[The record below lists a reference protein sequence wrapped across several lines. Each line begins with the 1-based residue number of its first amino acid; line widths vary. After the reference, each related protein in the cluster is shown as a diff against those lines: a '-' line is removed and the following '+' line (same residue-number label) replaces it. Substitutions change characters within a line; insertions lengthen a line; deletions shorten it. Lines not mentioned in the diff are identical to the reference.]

1 MLQGVVGGLRQGL
14 SCEVVSFSILLG
26 VDTLSSAR
34 LCADDIS
41 ISTLHRTMDPQPCYD
56 GDYGFEKKSICFSW
70 YPSDNPAS
78 TPIHPSHMLRGYSNH
93 ARNPSSFSL
102 TSLPSPASRRNWS
115 VGGDHRRLVEAAGL
129 GPTVHE
135 ALAGGAAP
143 EKTRMTPGPY
153 ACEHRRLAA
162 HHRFSHPPSSRYASP
177 SLESP
182 STFLPTTTRQRT
194 RLPARRPLA
203 CLSSHFISRRTPPLS
218 LPCHTLPDP
227 RTPALA
233 VPSPANSKSRWLKH
247 ASNSK
252 SSCSIFCPLRRCFH
266 QHRRGPGDFFL
277 SPTQSPSS
285 S

>member
-1 MLQGVVGGLRQGL
+1 MEERPAVRSGLVFALGLRGLPRRMGVLRPSSEVYVLQGVVGGLRQGL

-102 TSLPSPASRRNWS
+102 TSLPSPASRRNWP

-129 GPTVHE
+129 EPTVYE

-143 EKTRMTPGPY
+143 EKTGMAPGPY
-153 ACEHRRLAA
+153 ACEHA
-162 HHRFSHPPSSRYASP
+162 HLRFPHPLSSRSAASP
-177 SLESP
+177 ALEL
-182 STFLPTTTRQRT
+182 LPVVLRLRPLFPPRAQARPNLKARPPPRVLLCFPGICPAPEPRRQS
-194 RLPARRPLA
+194 PARR
-203 CLSSHFISRRTPPLS
+203 R
-218 LPCHTLPDP
+218 
-227 RTPALA
+227 PALA
-233 VPSPANSKSRWLKH
+233 VPSPAPRSR
-247 ASNSK
+247 AS
-252 SSCSIFCPLRRCFH
+252 R
-266 QHRRGPGDFFL
+266 
-277 SPTQSPSS
+277 
-285 S
+285 